1 MNVHENPWFC
11 AKAHRE
17 AEEVK
22 SCRIIYGG
30 LESVYSCIYKDYDLE
45 ECENSLRLK
54 FIIPDNCN
62 GILVNFGTHF
72 GKVLYNFQIKG
83 LEVIDI
89 IYSGISILQYHVFDN
104 EDMVISILGEFNS
117 GQNVEFSF
125 DLATTGKVAGQ
136 EYQDAFVD
144 KYYYEKR
151 ASNITVHTLKQ
162 QIDEINQKYMKMKN
176 KCEKLKE
183 ELRPYRELTR
193 SPLFNKIRPLCE
205 RQDLKTKIIRKM
217 ILKGY

>member
-1 MNVHENPWFC
+1 M
-11 AKAHRE
+11 
-17 AEEVK
+17 
-22 SCRIIYGG
+22 
-30 LESVYSCIYKDYDLE
+30 
-45 ECENSLRLK
+45 
-54 FIIPDNCN
+54 
-62 GILVNFGTHF
+62 
-72 GKVLYNFQIKG
+72 
-83 LEVIDI
+83 
-89 IYSGISILQYHVFDN
+89 
-104 EDMVISILGEFNS
+104 
-117 GQNVEFSF
+117 
-125 DLATTGKVAGQ
+125 AGQ

-217 ILKGY
+217 ILKGEVYEREQI